1 MITDRN
7 YLSIQGFM
15 VRDLH
20 LKGNE
25 LLVYALLYGF
35 CQDGENK
42 FNGSLSYIAE
52 WISASKQT
60 VINTL
65 KSLEEKNLI
74 KKYQDIQNNITFNKY
89 EVVKNFDHHS
99 KTEESSQKSLMGVV
113 KKFDP
118 IINNNNNIKEKNKK
132 ESFIPPTYEEVV
144 EYFKSRSLT
153 ESSAKRFYDYYTTG
167 CWKDRD
173 GVQVKN
179 WKQKAI
185 AVWDKPENK
194 EKTPEDIKIL
204 EKREEE
210 SIIQNYWLKNCSLLN
225 TIKKDK
231 LILTNVVNMLINLK
245 DKNEF
250 AKKVVQTMTKQ
261 LLTEE
266 QLQKIK
272 TFIESRI

>member
-1 MITDRN
+1 MN
-7 YLSIQGFM
+7 Y
-15 VRDLH
+15 
-20 LKGNE
+20 
-25 LLVYALLYGF
+25 
-35 CQDGENK
+35 
-42 FNGSLSYIAE
+42 
-52 WISASKQT
+52 
-60 VINTL
+60 
-65 KSLEEKNLI
+65 
-74 KKYQDIQNNITFNKY
+74 QNNIKILIDKRKLETLLRLGCDENIIWNYIKTGNLTLTGDSLIDDNLESMMDIKDF
-89 EVVKNFDHHS
+89 KNWGGS
-99 KTEESSQKSLMGVV
+99 RKGSGRKPRKTLINNQDENQLENQDDCNLEDKDID
-113 KKFDP
+113 KD
-118 IINNNNNIKEKNKK
+118 IYNNNNTKEKKAKRK

-144 EYFKSRSLT
+144 EYFKSRCLT
-153 ESSAKRFYDYYTTG
+153 ESAAKRFYDYYTAG

-173 GVQVKN
+173 GVKVKN

-194 EKTPEDIKIL
+194 EKTPEDIKLL

-231 LILTNVVNMLINLK
+231 LILTNVVNILINLK

>member
-1 MITDRN
+1 MLIH
-7 YLSIQGFM
+7 
-15 VRDLH
+15 DLQ
-20 LKGNE
+20 KN
-25 LLVYALLYGF
+25 
-35 CQDGENK
+35 QSTINK
-42 FNGSLSYIAE
+42 NV
-52 WISASKQT
+52 K
-60 VINTL
+60 
-65 KSLEEKNLI
+65 
-74 KKYQDIQNNITFNKY
+74 DNNI
-89 EVVKNFDHHS
+89 
-99 KTEESSQKSLMGVV
+99 
-113 KKFDP
+113 
-118 IINNNNNIKEKNKK
+118 NNNIKEKNKK

-144 EYFKSRSLT
+144 EYFKSRCLT
-153 ESSAKRFYDYYTTG
+153 ESAAKRFYDYYTAG

-173 GVQVKN
+173 GVKVKN

-194 EKTPEDIKIL
+194 EKTPEDIKLL

-261 LLTEE
+261 LLTKE

-272 TFIESRI
+272 IFIESRV